1 MLFRSQGVIDCI
13 ASDHAPHAYDAKEA
27 AFDDAPFGVVG
38 LETAFAVAH
47 TELVGGGVL
56 TLPELIARMSTAP
69 AAVFGLPG
77 GSLTPGAPADVVV
90 LDITARWTVDA
101 VNFHSKS
108 RNTPFAGRTLTGRA
122 VLTLV
127 GGALV
132 HEANGPTP

>member
-1 MLFRSQGVIDCI
+1 MFVQRRVVVAFPDRDEERTGVIKTIFMNKAQRPTSGATANDL
-13 ASDHAPHAYDAKEA
+13 A
-27 AFDDAPFGVVG
+27 AHLRDIR
-38 LETAFAVAH
+38 TR
-47 TELVGGGVL
+47 TY
-56 TLPELIARMSTAP
+56 
-69 AAVFGLPG
+69 
-77 GSLTPGAPADVVV
+77 V